1 MRITDIRA
9 TPVNIPFRA
18 PYVYALGSTAS
29 VTKTIVEVETDEGI
43 IGIGE
48 AADGDRTATIQR
60 LRDRLIGV
68 DPLNLNECERRCVPD
83 LHYNLWERLTGAR
96 RGFGAIEMALW
107 DIRGHAESRP
117 LHALLGGA
125 VRDEITFTEY
135 FSFRLERDGHG
146 GEQTAADIARY
157 CARMIEEYDS
167 PTFEGK
173 MATVDLDHEIR
184 MVREVR
190 QAIGDERMLR
200 LDANGGWT
208 VPTAREALHR
218 LEPYAIRNIEE
229 PVNTLEELRALRPH
243 TTMSFSAHHVD
254 LRRAVDLGVPDFF
267 VLNLVELGG
276 IRRTV
281 EFVRACEIFGI
292 GFWFHSGDTGI
303 ATAAYLHVSA
313 ALEAIREPSQALLH
327 WTVDDVIQ
335 EGPFCPRRGRI
346 PVPTAPG
353 LGVNLDPAALER
365 CHQRYLQEGE
375 FPSGVASRPEA
386 SVGSFGSLSRF

>member
-29 VTKTIVEVETDEGI
+29 VTKTIVEVETDAGI
-43 IGIGE
+43 SGIGE
-48 AADGDRTATIQR
+48 AADGDRTATILR

-83 LHYNLWERLTGAR
+83 LHYNLWERLTAAR

-107 DIRGHAESRP
+107 DLRGRAEGRS

-125 VRDEITFTEY
+125 VRDEIEFTEY

-157 CARMIEEYDS
+157 CARMVEEYDS

-173 MATVDLDHEIR
+173 MATVDLNHEIR

-190 QAIGDERMLR
+190 QAIGAERMLR

-281 EFVRACEIFGI
+281 EFVRACEMFGI

-303 ATAAYLHVSA
+303 ATAAYLQVSA
-313 ALEAIREPSQALLH
+313 ALEPIREPSQALLH
-327 WTVDDVIQ
+327 WTADDVIQ
-335 EGPFCPRRGRI
+335 EGPFCPRRGRL
-346 PVPTAPG
+346 PVPQGPG
-353 LGVNLDPAALER
+353 LGVTLDRVALER

-375 FPSGVASRPEA
+375 FPSGMPSRPEA
-386 SVGSFGSLSRF
+386 TTGSFGGISRF